1 MKIYTFQFSKSQSIW
16 HFWEARAQ
24 EQNYFLPSHLCCGHK
39 PSYFNI
45 ASIES
50 QDGTQGKCFDG
61 KLSFGSETSIKKT
74 QNRIEYQIQKTA
86 LIFVENQKPTQNRLE
101 TINHNR

>member
-1 MKIYTFQFSKSQSIW
+1 M
-16 HFWEARAQ
+16 A
-24 EQNYFLPSHLCCGHK
+24 
-39 PSYFNI
+39 
-45 ASIES
+45 
-50 QDGTQGKCFDG
+50 